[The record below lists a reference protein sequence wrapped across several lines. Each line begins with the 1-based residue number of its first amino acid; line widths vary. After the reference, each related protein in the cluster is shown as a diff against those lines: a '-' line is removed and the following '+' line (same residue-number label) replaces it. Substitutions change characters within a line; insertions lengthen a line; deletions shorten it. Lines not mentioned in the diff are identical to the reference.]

1 MKYTFIISV
10 FFAISCTNMFSQN
23 ISQTDYISNPIIKN
37 GDIYSVE
44 LPFAGAYIHWY
55 TDTNGVYMEQLSDN
69 SAKMHY
75 LEYGI
80 TNARLYAEL
89 QYNNE
94 QIGGSWIAITT
105 PDLEIIG
112 TDNIN
117 CCDELL
123 EPNLMLENAQYE
135 WTFSDNIDY
144 VKYPD
149 NSKAY
154 VSTTLDAVGPLNATL
169 KVTTMNGNV
178 HQATK
183 SFEHNVIDN
192 IELFVF
198 TDLYNHNRK
207 AFNLIFGSDP
217 DIEYT
222 QRYRIAWN
230 IVDSY
235 GNPVDKSQFDISA
248 TNAEIWKTLQ
258 ANLIYTPCPSISIP
272 VPSSNKIKQSWEEIE
287 EPDEP
292 TPFNPIDSQVAGLKS
307 KAVIIFPTGFSG
319 KVICTVQTDC
329 NIFFKEEY
337 PINSASYNISPNP
350 SKDKTI
356 HIIRNGCSDN
366 TSNDEIT
373 VNIYDNSSL
382 VKSTTVRD
390 SESMTINAEEL
401 SPGTYHIIL
410 SKGNNKLHSQTIIIS
425 D

>member
-217 DIEYT
+217 NIEYT

-235 GNPVDKSQFDISA
+235 GNPVDKSQFDISV
-248 TNAEIWKTLQ
+248 TNATSWQTLESSLGLVNICP
-258 ANLIYTPCPSISIP
+258 APILFPSIK
-272 VPSSNKIKQSWEEIE
+272 NQNEEIE

-292 TPFNPIDSQVAGLKS
+292 TPFNPIDSYVAGLKS
-307 KAVIIFPTGFSG
+307 KAVIIFPAGFSG

-390 SESMTINAEEL
+390 SESMTISAEEL
-401 SPGTYHIIL
+401 RSGTYHIIL

>member
-207 AFNLIFGSDP
+207 AFNLVFGSDP

-222 QRYRIAWN
+222 QRYRTAWN

-329 NIFFKEEY
+329 NRFLKKEY
-337 PINSASYNISPNP
+337 PIYGVSYNISPNP

-356 HIIRNGCSDN
+356 HITRNGCSDN

-382 VKSTTVRD
+382 VKSTTVWD

>member
-1 MKYTFIISV
+1 
-10 FFAISCTNMFSQN
+10 MFSQN

-217 DIEYT
+217 NIEYT

-272 VPSSNKIKQSWEEIE
+272 APSSNKIKQSWEEIE

-337 PINSASYNISPNP
+337 PINSASYKISPNP

-401 SPGTYHIIL
+401 RPGTYHIIL

>member
-207 AFNLIFGSDP
+207 AFNLVFGSDP

-222 QRYRIAWN
+222 QRYRTAWN

-292 TPFNPIDSQVAGLKS
+292 TPFNPINSYVAGLKS
-307 KAVIIFPTGFSG
+307 KAVIIFPAGFSG

>member
-1 MKYTFIISV
+1 
-10 FFAISCTNMFSQN
+10 
-23 ISQTDYISNPIIKN
+23 
-37 GDIYSVE
+37 
-44 LPFAGAYIHWY
+44 
-55 TDTNGVYMEQLSDN
+55 MEQLSDN

-207 AFNLIFGSDP
+207 AFNLVFGSDP

-222 QRYRIAWN
+222 QRYRTAWN

-329 NIFFKEEY
+329 NRFLKKEY
-337 PINSASYNISPNP
+337 PIYGVSYNISPNP

-382 VKSTTVRD
+382 VKSTTVWD

>member
-207 AFNLIFGSDP
+207 AFNLVFGSDP
-217 DIEYT
+217 NIEYT

-272 VPSSNKIKQSWEEIE
+272 VPSSNKIKQSWGKTE

-329 NIFFKEEY
+329 NRFLKKEY

>member
-1 MKYTFIISV
+1 M
-10 FFAISCTNMFSQN
+10 
-23 ISQTDYISNPIIKN
+23 
-37 GDIYSVE
+37 
-44 LPFAGAYIHWY
+44 
-55 TDTNGVYMEQLSDN
+55 
-69 SAKMHY
+69 
-75 LEYGI
+75 
-80 TNARLYAEL
+80 
-89 QYNNE
+89 
-94 QIGGSWIAITT
+94 
-105 PDLEIIG
+105 EIIG

-217 DIEYT
+217 NIEYT

-235 GNPVDKSQFDISA
+235 GNPVDKSQFDISV
-248 TNAEIWKTLQ
+248 TNATLWQ
-258 ANLIYTPCPSISIP
+258 TLESSLGLVNICPAPILFPSIK
-272 VPSSNKIKQSWEEIE
+272 NQNEEIE
-287 EPDEP
+287 ESDEP
-292 TPFNPIDSQVAGLKS
+292 TPFNPIDSYVAGLKS
-307 KAVIIFPTGFSG
+307 KAVIIFPAGFSG

-329 NIFFKEEY
+329 NRFLKKEY
-337 PINSASYNISPNP
+337 PIYGVSYNISPNP

-356 HIIRNGCSDN
+356 NIIRNGCPDN
-366 TSNDEIT
+366 ASNDKIT
-373 VNIYDNSSL
+373 INIYDDSSL
-382 VKSTTVRD
+382 VKSMTVTD
-390 SESMTINAEEL
+390 SESMTISAEEL
-401 SPGTYHIIL
+401 RSGTYHIIL

>member
-217 DIEYT
+217 NIEYT

-258 ANLIYTPCPSISIP
+258 ANPIYTPCPSISIP
-272 VPSSNKIKQSWEEIE
+272 VPSSNKIKQSWGKTE

-329 NIFFKEEY
+329 NRFLKKEY
-337 PINSASYNISPNP
+337 PIYGVSYNISPNP

>member
-207 AFNLIFGSDP
+207 AFNLVFGSDP

-222 QRYRIAWN
+222 QRYRTAWN

-272 VPSSNKIKQSWEEIE
+272 VPSSNKIKQSWGKTE

-329 NIFFKEEY
+329 NRFLKKEY
-337 PINSASYNISPNP
+337 PIYGVSYNISPNP

-366 TSNDEIT
+366 TLNDEIT

-382 VKSTTVRD
+382 VKSTTVWD

>member
-1 MKYTFIISV
+1 
-10 FFAISCTNMFSQN
+10 
-23 ISQTDYISNPIIKN
+23 
-37 GDIYSVE
+37 
-44 LPFAGAYIHWY
+44 
-55 TDTNGVYMEQLSDN
+55 MEQLSDN

-217 DIEYT
+217 NIEYT

-272 VPSSNKIKQSWEEIE
+272 VPSSNKIKQSWGKTE

-366 TSNDEIT
+366 TSNDKIT
-373 VNIYDNSSL
+373 INIYDDSSL
-382 VKSTTVRD
+382 VKSMTVTD
-390 SESMTINAEEL
+390 SESMTISAEEL
-401 SPGTYHIIL
+401 RSGTYHIIL

>member
-207 AFNLIFGSDP
+207 AFNLVFGSDP

-222 QRYRIAWN
+222 QRYRTAWN

-272 VPSSNKIKQSWEEIE
+272 IPSSNKIKQSWGKTE

-307 KAVIIFPTGFSG
+307 KAVIIFPAGFSG

>member
-207 AFNLIFGSDP
+207 AFNLVFGSDP

-222 QRYRIAWN
+222 QRYRTAWN

-292 TPFNPIDSQVAGLKS
+292 TPFNPINSYVAGLKS
-307 KAVIIFPTGFSG
+307 KAVIIFPAGFSG

-366 TSNDEIT
+366 ASNDEIT

>member
-183 SFEHNVIDN
+183 SFEHNVIEN

-217 DIEYT
+217 NIEYT
-222 QRYRIAWN
+222 QRYRTAWN

-258 ANLIYTPCPSISIP
+258 ANPIYTPCPSISIP
-272 VPSSNKIKQSWEEIE
+272 VPSSNKIKQSWGKTE

-292 TPFNPIDSQVAGLKS
+292 TPFNPIDSYVAGLKS
-307 KAVIIFPTGFSG
+307 KAVIIFPAGFSG